1 MYYLLM
7 GLTLLLLS
15 PHLIHANE
23 LNSSLA
29 IGIVTRDNSS
39 LLISTTKKS
48 LRDDIVLI
56 CSPVNRVCKS
66 ILSES
71 LVVVGA
77 NESVEDVA
85 TGKNIYT
92 YSLLDDKSLTDID
105 IAIVHPKASTGK
117 VNVTFGVENNILVTD
132 NKHKYSISLCASNE
146 GVHIY
151 SDPKKFHLYYSLGY
165 EVMANCSEGLYE

>member
-1 MYYLLM
+1 M

-56 CSPVNRVCKS
+56 CSPINRVCKS

-92 YSLLDDKSLTDID
+92 YSLSDDKSLTDID

-117 VNVTFGVENNILVTD
+117 INVTFGGENNILVTG
-132 NKHKYSISLCASNE
+132 NKHKYSISLCTSNE

-151 SDPKKFHLYYSLGY
+151 NSICIILWS
-165 EVMANCSEGLYE
+165 MRS

>member
-1 MYYLLM
+1 MYYLLT

-23 LNSSLA
+23 LTSSLA

-92 YSLLDDKSLTDID
+92 YSILDDKSLTDID

-117 VNVTFGVENNILVTD
+117 VNVTFGGDNILVTA

-165 EVMANCSEGLYE
+165 EVIANCSEGVYE